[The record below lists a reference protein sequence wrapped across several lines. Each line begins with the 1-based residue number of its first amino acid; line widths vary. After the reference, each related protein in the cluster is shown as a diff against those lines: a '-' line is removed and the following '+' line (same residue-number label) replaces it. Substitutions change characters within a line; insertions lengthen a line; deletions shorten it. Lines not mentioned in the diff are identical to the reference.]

1 METYE
6 VLEDIRC
13 LQKETLAFVN
23 TMKSWMSNDEIEDF
37 NKLKKLFNVMVSN
50 YEELCLDEDICPN
63 CGGEVITK
71 TIYDDEVGTIT
82 VCKCMDCQTH
92 FDD

>member
-1 METYE
+1 MEKYE

-13 LQKETLAFVN
+13 LQKETLAFGN

-37 NKLKKLFNVMVSN
+37 NKLKKLFNIMVSS
-50 YEELCLDEDICPN
+50 YEEECLDNDICPN

-71 TIYDDEVGTIT
+71 TIYDDEVGAIT
-82 VCKCMDCQTH
+82 VVKCMDCQTN
-92 FDD
+92 FD